1 MRAIVATVL
10 CGVLLG
16 AGLGFGVGK
25 FKSHYR
31 FWTPQMEIDSTV
43 KAATAAVANA
53 AASDGAAANAATNA
67 PDGKIGP
74 RVEVAETSFDFGIL
88 EKNAANE
95 KGEHPFKIKNVGD
108 ETLTLANGGKGCFC
122 TDFEIS
128 HKSLRPGETAT
139 VLFKWD
145 AARSG
150 GVFNQGVR
158 VLTNDPKAPEVDFA
172 VRGLYT
178 APIVCE
184 PNEISFQNAS
194 ATAETTRSFR
204 LFGFEHNDDGTPF
217 PLEILGVE
225 VADPARL
232 DFQIEKADLAELT
245 AKEREHNLFSNTTN
259 LFMGVATLKPGMP
272 QGAFQEIVR
281 VRTNSPKTPVL
292 EIVVGGQVVGS
303 TIRLSG
309 RQYDDKGTGH
319 LVLNSVSTRESTE
332 SQLRLTIQDKIL
344 TNAETVR
351 VKSVRP
357 SWLEVE
363 FNYPSEELQKS
374 AAPVRVVEA
383 TVRVP
388 AGSPQGAFMG
398 PNKEQLGEIVFA
410 VGETP
415 ETTQEIVLPVRF
427 AVGP

>member
-10 CGVLLG
+10 CGALLG
-16 AGLGFGVGK
+16 VGLGFGIGK

-31 FWTPQMEIDSTV
+31 FWTPQMEVNSTV

-53 AASDGAAANAATNA
+53 DSVA
-67 PDGKIGP
+67 PDAPDAKLGP
-74 RVEVAETSFDFGIL
+74 RVEVLETSFDFGIL
-88 EKNAANE
+88 EKSVANE

-158 VLTNDPKAPEVDFA
+158 VLTNDPKAPEVDFS

-194 ATAETTRSFR
+194 ATTETTRSFR

-225 VADPARL
+225 VADSARL
-232 DFQIEKADLAELT
+232 EFKIEKADLAELT
-245 AKEREHNLFSNTTN
+245 DKEREHNLFSNTTN
-259 LFMGVATLKPGMP
+259 LFKGVATLKSGMP

-292 EIVVGGQVVGS
+292 EIVVGGQVAGNSV
-303 TIRLSG
+303 RLSG
-309 RQYDDKGTGH
+309 RRYDDKGTGY
-319 LVLNSVSTRESTE
+319 LTLDSVSSRETTE
-332 SQLRLTIQDKIL
+332 EKIRLTIFDKIP

-351 VKSVRP
+351 AKSVRP
-357 SWLEVE
+357 AWLEVE
-363 FNYPSEELQKS
+363 FAYPPEELQKS
-374 AAPVRVVEA
+374 AAPVRMVDA

-398 PNKEQLGEIVFA
+398 PSKEQLGEIVFA

>member
-16 AGLGFGVGK
+16 AGLGVGVGK
-25 FKSHYR
+25 FKSNYR

-43 KAATAAVANA
+43 QAATNAVANA
-53 AASDGAAANAATNA
+53 GSADACVDCQH
-67 PDGKIGP
+67 GP
-74 RVEVAETSFDFGIL
+74 RVEVLETSFDFGIL
-88 EKNAANE
+88 EKSAANE

-122 TDFEIS
+122 TAFEIS

-158 VLTNDPKAPEVDFA
+158 VLTNDPQAPEVDFA

-194 ATAETTRSFR
+194 AATETTRSFR

-225 VADPARL
+225 VADSARL
-232 DFQIEKADLAELT
+232 DFKIEKVDLTELT
-245 AKEREHNLFSNTTN
+245 DKERSHNLFSNTTN
-259 LFMGVATLKPGMP
+259 LFKGVATLKSGMP

-292 EIVVGGQVVGS
+292 EIVVGGHVSGNAV
-303 TIRLSG
+303 RLSG
-309 RQYDDKGTGH
+309 RHYDDKGTGY
-319 LVLNSVSTRESTE
+319 LQLGALSTRETTE
-332 SQLRLTIQDKIL
+332 SQLRLTIFDKIP

-357 SWLEVE
+357 SWLKVE
-363 FNYPSEELQKS
+363 FAYPPEELQNS
-374 AAPVRVVEA
+374 PAPVRMVDA

-398 PNKEQLGEIVFA
+398 PSKEQLGEIVFA
-410 VGETP
+410 VGATP

>member
-1 MRAIVATVL
+1 MRAIVATVFSGL
-10 CGVLLG
+10 LLG
-16 AGLGFGVGK
+16 AVVGVGTGK
-25 FKSHYR
+25 IQSSR
-31 FWTPQMEIDSTV
+31 RAWTPATEINATV
-43 KAATAAVANA
+43 KAATDAVSNA
-53 AASDGAAANAATNA
+53 AAQDDAESKKDAESAQT
-67 PDGKIGP
+67 GP
-74 RVEVAETSFDFGIL
+74 RAEVVETSFDFGIL

-108 ETLTLANGGKGCFC
+108 EPLTLADGGKGCFC

-128 HKSLRPGETAT
+128 KKSLRPGETAT
-139 VLFKWD
+139 ILFKWN

-158 VLTNDPKAPEVDFA
+158 VLTNDPKAPEIDFA

-178 APIVCE
+178 APVVCE

-194 ATAETTRSFR
+194 AASETTRTFR
-204 LFGFEHNDDGTPF
+204 LFGFERNDDGTPF
-217 PLEILGVE
+217 PLEILGVDVDE
-225 VADPARL
+225 NARL
-232 DFQIEKADLAELT
+232 EFKIEKADLSELT
-245 AKEREHNLFSNTTN
+245 EKERAHNLFANTTN
-259 LFMGVATLKPGMP
+259 LFKGVATLKPGKP

-292 EIVVGGQVVGS
+292 EVVVGGQVAGS
-303 TIRLSG
+303 SVRLSG
-309 RQYDDKGTGH
+309 RRYDEKGTGY
-319 LVLNSVSTRESTE
+319 LIFDAVSTRETTE
-332 SQLRLTIQDKIL
+332 EKLRLTILDKIP

-351 VKSVRP
+351 VKSARP
-357 SWLEVE
+357 AWLQVE
-363 FNYPSEELQKS
+363 FVYPPEELQK
-374 AAPVRVVEA
+374 AAPVRIVET
-383 TVRVP
+383 TVKIP

-415 ETTQEIVLPVRF
+415 ETTREIVLPVRF

>member
-10 CGVLLG
+10 CGALLG
-16 AGLGFGVGK
+16 VGLGFGIGK

-31 FWTPQMEIDSTV
+31 FWTPQMEVNSTV

-53 AASDGAAANAATNA
+53 DSVA
-67 PDGKIGP
+67 PDAPDAKLGP
-74 RVEVAETSFDFGIL
+74 RVEVLETSFDFGIL
-88 EKNAANE
+88 GKSVANE

-158 VLTNDPKAPEVDFA
+158 VLTNDPKAPEVDFS

-194 ATAETTRSFR
+194 ATTETTRSFR

-225 VADPARL
+225 VADSARL
-232 DFQIEKADLAELT
+232 EFKIEKADLAELT
-245 AKEREHNLFSNTTN
+245 DKEREHNLFSNTTN
-259 LFMGVATLKPGMP
+259 LFKGVATLKSGMP

-292 EIVVGGQVVGS
+292 EIVVGGQVAGNSV
-303 TIRLSG
+303 RLSG
-309 RQYDDKGTGH
+309 RRYDDKGTGY
-319 LVLNSVSTRESTE
+319 LTLDSVSSRETTE
-332 SQLRLTIQDKIL
+332 EKIRLTIFDKIP

-351 VKSVRP
+351 AKSVRP
-357 SWLEVE
+357 AWLEVE
-363 FNYPSEELQKS
+363 FAYPPEELQKS
-374 AAPVRVVEA
+374 AAPVRMVDA

-398 PNKEQLGEIVFA
+398 PSKEQLGEIVFA

>member
-53 AASDGAAANAATNA
+53 DSVA
-67 PDGKIGP
+67 PDAPDAKLGP
-74 RVEVAETSFDFGIL
+74 RVEVLETSFDFGIL
-88 EKNAANE
+88 EKSVANE

-158 VLTNDPKAPEVDFA
+158 VLTNDPKAPEVDFS

-194 ATAETTRSFR
+194 ATTETTRSFR

-225 VADPARL
+225 VADSARL
-232 DFQIEKADLAELT
+232 EFKIEKADLAELT
-245 AKEREHNLFSNTTN
+245 DKEREHNLFSNTTN
-259 LFMGVATLKPGMP
+259 LFKGVATLKSGMP

-292 EIVVGGQVVGS
+292 EIVVGGQVAGNSV
-303 TIRLSG
+303 RLSG
-309 RQYDDKGTGH
+309 RRYDDKGTGY
-319 LVLNSVSTRESTE
+319 LTLDSVSSRETTE
-332 SQLRLTIQDKIL
+332 EKIRLTIFDKIP

-351 VKSVRP
+351 AKSVRP
-357 SWLEVE
+357 AWLEVE
-363 FNYPSEELQKS
+363 FAYPPEELQKS
-374 AAPVRVVEA
+374 AAPVRMVDA

-398 PNKEQLGEIVFA
+398 PSKEQLGEIVFA

>member
-10 CGVLLG
+10 CGAVLG
-16 AGLGFGVGK
+16 VGLGVGIGK
-25 FKSHYR
+25 FKSHSR
-31 FWTPQMEIDSTV
+31 FWTPQMEINSTV
-43 KAATAAVANA
+43 KAAANAVA
-53 AASDGAAANAATNA
+53 ASGSGADACV
-67 PDGKIGP
+67 DCQHGP
-74 RVEVAETSFDFGIL
+74 RVEVLETSFDFGIL
-88 EKNAANE
+88 EKSAANE

-108 ETLTLANGGKGCFC
+108 ETLTLADGGKGCFC
-122 TDFEIS
+122 TEFEIS
-128 HKSLRPGETAT
+128 HKSLRPGESAT
-139 VLFKWD
+139 ILFKWD

-158 VLTNDPKAPEVDFA
+158 VLTNDPQKPEVDFA

-194 ATAETTRSFR
+194 AATETTRSFR

-217 PLEILGVE
+217 PLEILGVD
-225 VADPARL
+225 VADSARL
-232 DFQIEKADLAELT
+232 DFQIEKLDLAELT
-245 AKEREHNLFSNTTN
+245 DKERAHNLFSNTTN
-259 LFMGVATLKPGMP
+259 LFKGVATLKPGMP

-292 EIVVGGQVVGS
+292 EIVVGGQVSGASV
-303 TIRLSG
+303 RLSG
-309 RQYDDKGTGH
+309 RHYDKGTGY
-319 LVLNSVSTRESTE
+319 LVLNSVSTRDTTE
-332 SQLRLTIQDKIL
+332 SQLRLTILDKIKAD
-344 TNAETVR
+344 AETVR
-351 VKSVRP
+351 VKSARP
-357 SWLEVE
+357 AWLEVD
-363 FNYPSEELQKS
+363 FVYPPEELQNS
-374 AAPVRVVEA
+374 AAPVRMVDA

-388 AGSPQGAFMG
+388 AGSPQGSFMG
-398 PNKEQLGEIVFA
+398 PSKEQLGEIVFA

>member
-10 CGVLLG
+10 SGALLG
-16 AGLGFGVGK
+16 VGVGVGVGK
-25 FKSHYR
+25 IQSQSR
-31 FWTPQMEIDSTV
+31 FWTPQMEINATV
-43 KAATAAVANA
+43 KAATDAVANA
-53 AASDGAAANAATNA
+53 GSPEDASKT
-67 PDGKIGP
+67 PDVQRGP
-74 RVEVAETSFDFGIL
+74 RVEVLETSFDFGIL

-128 HKSLRPGETAT
+128 HKSLRPGETAA

-225 VADPARL
+225 VADSALL
-232 DFQIEKADLAELT
+232 DFQIEKVDLAELT
-245 AKEREHNLFSNTTN
+245 DKERSHNLFSNTTN
-259 LFMGVATLKPGMP
+259 LFKGVATLKPGMP

-292 EIVVGGQVVGS
+292 EIVVGGQIAGNAV
-303 TIRLSG
+303 RLSG
-309 RQYDDKGTGH
+309 RQYDAKGTGY
-319 LVLNSVSTRESTE
+319 LLLDSVSTRETTE

-363 FNYPSEELQKS
+363 FQYPPEELQKS
-374 AAPVRVVEA
+374 AAPVRMVDA

-398 PNKEQLGEIVFA
+398 PSKEQLGEIVFA

>member
-10 CGVLLG
+10 CGALLG
-16 AGLGFGVGK
+16 VGLGFGIGK

-31 FWTPQMEIDSTV
+31 FWTPQMEVNSTV

-53 AASDGAAANAATNA
+53 DSVA
-67 PDGKIGP
+67 PDAPDAKLGP
-74 RVEVAETSFDFGIL
+74 RVEVLETSFDFGIL
-88 EKNAANE
+88 EKSVANE

-158 VLTNDPKAPEVDFA
+158 VLTNDPKAPEVDFS

-225 VADPARL
+225 VADSARL
-232 DFQIEKADLAELT
+232 EFKIEKADLAELT
-245 AKEREHNLFSNTTN
+245 DKEREHNLFSNTTN
-259 LFMGVATLKPGMP
+259 LFKGVATLKSGMP

-292 EIVVGGQVVGS
+292 EIVVGGQVAGNSV
-303 TIRLSG
+303 RLSG
-309 RQYDDKGTGH
+309 RRYDDKGTGY
-319 LVLNSVSTRESTE
+319 LTLDSVSSRETTE
-332 SQLRLTIQDKIL
+332 EKIRLTIFDKIP

-351 VKSVRP
+351 AKSVRP
-357 SWLEVE
+357 AWLEVE
-363 FNYPSEELQKS
+363 FAYPPEELQKS
-374 AAPVRVVEA
+374 AAPVRMVDA

-398 PNKEQLGEIVFA
+398 PSKEQLGEIVFA

>member
-10 CGVLLG
+10 SGALLG
-16 AGLGFGVGK
+16 VGVGFGVGK
-25 FKSHYR
+25 IQSHHR
-31 FWTPQMEIDSTV
+31 FWTPQMEVNSTV
-43 KAATAAVANA
+43 KAATDAVANA
-53 AASDGAAANAATNA
+53 GSRADACVDCQH
-67 PDGKIGP
+67 GP
-74 RVEVAETSFDFGIL
+74 RVEVLETSFDFGIL

-158 VLTNDPKAPEVDFA
+158 VLTNDPQTPEVDFA

-194 ATAETTRSFR
+194 ATTETTRSFR

-225 VADPARL
+225 VADSARL
-232 DFQIEKADLAELT
+232 EFQIEKADLAELT
-245 AKEREHNLFSNTTN
+245 DKERSHNLFSNTTN
-259 LFMGVATLKPGMP
+259 LFKGVATLKPGTP

-292 EIVVGGQVVGS
+292 EIVVGGQVAGNTV
-303 TIRLSG
+303 RLSG
-309 RQYDDKGTGH
+309 RRYDDKGTGY
-319 LVLNSVSTRESTE
+319 LTLDSVSSRETTE
-332 SQLRLTIQDKIL
+332 EKLRLTIFDKIP

-357 SWLEVE
+357 AWLEVE
-363 FNYPSEELQKS
+363 FAYPPEELQKS
-374 AAPVRVVEA
+374 AAPVRMVDA

-398 PNKEQLGEIVFA
+398 PSKEQLGEIVFA

>member
-16 AGLGFGVGK
+16 VGLGVGVGK
-25 FKSHYR
+25 FKSNYR

-43 KAATAAVANA
+43 KAATDAVANA
-53 AASDGAAANAATNA
+53 GSADACVDCQH
-67 PDGKIGP
+67 GP
-74 RVEVAETSFDFGIL
+74 RVEVLETSFDFGIL
-88 EKNAANE
+88 EKSAANE

-158 VLTNDPKAPEVDFA
+158 VLTNDPQTPEVDFA

-194 ATAETTRSFR
+194 STSETTRSFR

-225 VADPARL
+225 VADSARL
-232 DFQIEKADLAELT
+232 DFQIEKLDLSELSD
-245 AKEREHNLFSNTTN
+245 KERSHNLFANTTN
-259 LFMGVATLKPGMP
+259 LFKGVATLKPGMP

-292 EIVVGGQVVGS
+292 EIVVGGQVAGNAA
-303 TIRLSG
+303 RLSG
-309 RQYDDKGTGH
+309 RHYDDKGTGY
-319 LVLNSVSTRESTE
+319 LVLGAVSTRETTE
-332 SQLRLTIQDKIL
+332 SQLRLTIFDKIP

-363 FNYPSEELQKS
+363 FAYPPEELQNS
-374 AAPVRVVEA
+374 PAPVRMVDA

-398 PNKEQLGEIVFA
+398 PSKEQLGEIVFA
-410 VGETP
+410 VGATP

>member
-16 AGLGFGVGK
+16 VGLGVGIGK
-25 FKSHYR
+25 FKSNYR
-31 FWTPQMEIDSTV
+31 FWTPQMEVNSTV

-53 AASDGAAANAATNA
+53 ASTADACV
-67 PDGKIGP
+67 DCQRGP
-74 RVEVAETSFDFGIL
+74 RVEVVETSFDFGIL

-158 VLTNDPKAPEVDFA
+158 VLTNDPQTPEVDFA

-194 ATAETTRSFR
+194 ATTETTRSFR

-225 VADPARL
+225 VADSARL
-232 DFQIEKADLAELT
+232 EFQIEKADLAELT
-245 AKEREHNLFSNTTN
+245 DKERSHNLFSNTTN
-259 LFMGVATLKPGMP
+259 LFKGVATLKPGTP

-292 EIVVGGQVVGS
+292 EIVVGGQVAGNTV
-303 TIRLSG
+303 RLSG
-309 RQYDDKGTGH
+309 RRYDDKGTGY
-319 LVLNSVSTRESTE
+319 LTLDSVSSRETTE
-332 SQLRLTIQDKIL
+332 EKLRLTIFDKIP

-357 SWLEVE
+357 AWLEVE
-363 FNYPSEELQKS
+363 FAYPPEELQKS
-374 AAPVRVVEA
+374 AAPVRMVDA

-398 PNKEQLGEIVFA
+398 PSKEQLGEIVFA